1 MKENDLENDLEN
13 NIQVVIDDIINA
25 RITYAEMGL
34 SYDKLLKYIPAE
46 RYHGASHILLS
57 QIYEIE
63 TKLRSECAGYEEDE
77 VDKELVKARE
87 NLQYL
92 IAYNVAMAAGY
103 QIDFSKLKEKRNVK
117 DLGAFIASVRNMLPK
132 RITVK
137 NTKHP
142 CYGLTISEE
151 DKEKYADIPTEWRES
166 KVRGEI
172 RTTKARI
179 LMLEMRKLEFI
190 KERGEQN
197 NSPIDMIEVGEALG
211 GKKSNTTVGRTVVS
225 NVTWSIESLRKV
237 QALIGSVVPQEGP
250 IELSGVVPTYVLSTI
265 TNALAGREVNIISHV
280 GRKVAIPKLSQGRL
294 NSQGNIKFEET
305 QKGDSVLI
313 KYSVPEATKVTIGN
327 VPKVPEGSFVYVEG
341 NGPGY
346 LTAAIAGAYA
356 PTCTNVSVLQ
366 KGQGYVCISTKNRL
380 KKIGDITKNPIGES
394 KNREPKMQDEEIK

>member
-1 MKENDLENDLEN
+1 MKENDLEN

-25 RITYAEMGL
+25 MITYAEMGL
-34 SYDKLLKYIPAE
+34 SYDKLLEHIPFD
-46 RYHGASHILLS
+46 RYHEATQRLLF
-57 QIYEIE
+57 QIHEDEIR
-63 TKLRSECAGYEEDE
+63 LRSECASYEEDE

-87 NLQYL
+87 NMQYL
-92 IAYNVAMAAGY
+92 NAYSVVMAAGY
-103 QIDFSKLKEKRNVK
+103 QIDFSKLKEKIKVG
-117 DLGAFIASVRNMLPK
+117 DLKNFIDSIRSVRNQK
-132 RITVK
+132 ITVRHK
-137 NTKHP
+137 QHP
-142 CYGLTISEE
+142 CYGLTISKE
-151 DKEKYADIPTEWRES
+151 DEKKYDDIPREWRES
-166 KVRGEI
+166 NVRDAKRI
-172 RTTKARI
+172 AKAKI

-211 GKKSNTTVGRTVVS
+211 GKKSNTTVGGGTVVS
-225 NVTWSIESLRKV
+225 NVTWSIESLRKL
-237 QALIGSVVPQEGP
+237 QTLIGSAVPEEGP

-294 NSQGNIKFEET
+294 NSQGNIKFEVT
-305 QKGDSVLI
+305 PKGGSVLI

-327 VPKVPEGSFVYVEG
+327 VPEVPEGSFVYVEG

-366 KGQGYVCISTKNRL
+366 KGQGYVCTSTKNRL
-380 KKIGDITKNPIGES
+380 KKIGEITKNPTGES
-394 KNREPKMQDEEIK
+394 KNRKPKMQDEEIK